1 MTKKYFHEEWA
12 KEEKELQISLEAS
25 RKNKAERIKMDK
37 LKILITGA
45 DGFIGKNL
53 KEYLMSKGHGIA
65 EYEFIENVVPDCSQ
79 FDKVIH
85 MGAISSTTERDV
97 EKVLKQNLDFSHR
110 LMQVCDMQGVDLI
123 YASSASVYGDGQ
135 QFNEDAPKQPQ
146 SAYSWSKYLFDRSV
160 EMLSWEDYK
169 CNIKGL
175 RFFNVYGEN
184 EEHKGD
190 QMSVFHK
197 FRSQAK
203 ETGKVHPFEGSD
215 EYLRDFIYIGDVC
228 QIIEKMMHIDEMGI
242 WNVGTGDTTSFGSI
256 ASDIASKYNATVEP
270 IPMPGALKG
279 QYQKYT
285 CSDNTKL
292 LGTIGE
298 YKFTT
303 PKEWIETWKD

>member
-1 MTKKYFHEEWA
+1 M
-12 KEEKELQISLEAS
+12 SDS
-25 RKNKAERIKMDK
+25 
-37 LKILITGA
+37 LKILITGP
-45 DGFIGKNL
+45 DGFIAKNL

-65 EYEFIENVVPDCSQ
+65 EYDFIENVVPDCSQ

-85 MGAISSTTERDV
+85 LGAISSTTERNV
-97 EKVLKQNLDFSHR
+97 EKVLQQNLDFSHR

-270 IPMPGALKG
+270 IPMPSALKG

>member
-1 MTKKYFHEEWA
+1 M
-12 KEEKELQISLEAS
+12 SDS
-25 RKNKAERIKMDK
+25 

-53 KEYLMSKGHGIA
+53 KEHLMDQGHGIA

-97 EKVLKQNLDFSHR
+97 EKVMKQNLDFSHR

-146 SAYSWSKYLFDRSV
+146 SPYAWSKYLFDRSV
-160 EMLSWEDYK
+160 QMLKWEDYK

-175 RFFNVYGEN
+175 RFFNVYGEH

-197 FRSQAK
+197 FTKQAK

-215 EYLRDFIYIGDVC
+215 EYLRDFIYVGDVC
-228 QIIEKMMHIDEMGI
+228 KIIEKMMYIDEMGI
-242 WNVGTGDTTSFGSI
+242 WNVGTGTTTSFGSI
-256 ASDIASKYNATVEP
+256 ANDIANKYNATC
-270 IPMPGALKG
+270 LL
-279 QYQKYT
+279 YT
-285 CSDNTKL
+285 SPSPRD
-292 LGTIGE
+292 
-298 YKFTT
+298 
-303 PKEWIETWKD
+303 